1 MVIVLININKE
12 FREIMKEAIEVIEEI
27 LVHIGLEIPSFS
39 KNINVSKQRIYEIK
53 NGRTKKISLDLAN
66 KICAAYPEINKAYL
80 LKGEGELLNNVGRNI
95 NVNHSPNANVAG
107 NDIYINKDKEQS
119 VIKTIID
126 DDSISKADLFAVVR
140 HLQHTNDRHLATIE
154 KLTSANE
161 RLNAVIIE
169 LLTQYA
175 DVLPNMEIRKIIK
188 EIGNRV

>member
-1 MVIVLININKE
+1 
-12 FREIMKEAIEVIEEI
+12 MKEGKDIINEI
-27 LVHIGLEIPSFS
+27 LEYTGIKAPTLAKS
-39 KNINVSKQRIYEIK
+39 INVFYNRISEIK
-53 NGRTKKISLDLAN
+53 SGRTKKISLDLAN

>member
-1 MVIVLININKE
+1 MESKDIINSLLQHLGVK
-12 FREIMKEAIEVIEEI
+12 A
-27 LVHIGLEIPSFS
+27 PSFA
-39 KNINVSKQRIYEIK
+39 NEIGVRYSRVQDIQL
-53 NGRTKKISLDLAN
+53 GRTKKISLDLAN

-80 LKGEGELLNNVGRNI
+80 LKGEGEMLNNGGRNI